1 MRVNIS
7 KVVFTTREVEF
18 ITAQLEQAAARGLV
32 VRRTE
37 ANPYLLASYMGVAGH
52 GISPKWNVKVYAFS
66 PKKGGHSI
74 VCVDLL
80 VLRQIVDGDLNSFT
94 PPALPA
100 LRIDDAGW
108 GFPLCGVMVGVSDE
122 ATVETATVPVE
133 YFRDD
138 SATPFATKLYL
149 EKYAE
154 LAVQLL
160 EQFGATPQ
168 TQRIEICSGYVNQ
181 PLREKLRQMGYDVRV
196 VEIRG
201 LLQEKLEALYRA
213 YVLVQ
218 TGADI
223 YYDPKD
229 IAKKEIPRRYRES
242 LAYGVR
248 HCPHL
253 VKTGWE
259 ALNGN
264 APGGRGGSIKGRPP
278 SSESL

>member
-1 MRVNIS
+1 MRINVS
-7 KVVFTTREVEF
+7 KPIFATPEIEF
-18 ITAQLEQAAARGLV
+18 IVAQLEHAAVQGLI
-32 VRRTE
+32 VRRAE
-37 ANPYLLASYMGVAGH
+37 NNPYLLASYEGVEGH
-52 GISPKWNVKVYAFS
+52 GISPKWNVKVYTFS
-66 PKKGGHSI
+66 PKKRGHSI

-80 VLRQIVDGDLNSFT
+80 VLDQLVNGTSDALT
-94 PPALPA
+94 PPDLPV

-133 YFRDD
+133 YFRGD

-149 EKYAE
+149 KKYAE

-160 EQFGATPQ
+160 ARFGATPQ
-168 TQRIEICSGYVNQ
+168 TRRIEICSGYVNQ
-181 PLREKLRQMGYDVRV
+181 PLRERLRRMGYDARV

-201 LLQEKLEALYRA
+201 LLQERLEALYRD
-213 YVLVQ
+213 YVRAE

-229 IAKKEIPRRYRES
+229 IPQQEIPRRYRAS
-242 LAYGVR
+242 LAYGRR

-253 VKTGWE
+253 VKTGWS
-259 ALNGN
+259 ALEGQ
-264 APGGRGGSIKGRPP
+264 G
-278 SSESL
+278 

>member
-1 MRVNIS
+1 MRIDLA
-7 KVVFTTREVEF
+7 KQVFTTPEVEF
-18 ITAQLEQAAARGLV
+18 IIAQLEQAAAQGLV
-32 VRRTE
+32 VRRAE
-37 ANPYLLASYMGVAGH
+37 NNPYLLTSYMGVEGH
-52 GISPKWNVKVYAFS
+52 GVSPKWNVKVYTFS
-66 PKKGGHSI
+66 PKKRGHSI

-80 VLRQIVDGDLNSFT
+80 VLDQLVNGAPDSLT
-94 PPALPA
+94 PPDLPA

-122 ATVETATVPVE
+122 TTVETATVPVE

-160 EQFGATPQ
+160 ARFGATPQ
-168 TQRIEICSGYVNQ
+168 TRRIEICSGYVNQ
-181 PLREKLRQMGYDVRV
+181 PLRGKLRQLGYDVRV

-201 LLQEKLEALYRA
+201 LLQERLEALYRA
-213 YVLVQ
+213 YVRVE

-223 YYDPKD
+223 YYDPKN
-229 IAKKEIPRRYRES
+229 IGRTEIPRRYRES
-242 LAYGVR
+242 LAYGQR

-253 VKTGWE
+253 IKTGWS
-259 ALNGN
+259 ALDGQ
-264 APGGRGGSIKGRPP
+264 G
-278 SSESL
+278 